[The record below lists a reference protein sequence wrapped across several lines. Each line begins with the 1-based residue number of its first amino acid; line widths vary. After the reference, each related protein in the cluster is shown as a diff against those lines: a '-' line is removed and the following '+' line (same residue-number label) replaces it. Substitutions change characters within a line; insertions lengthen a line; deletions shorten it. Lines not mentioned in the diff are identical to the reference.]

1 VAFKIP
7 KNSHDREK
15 NGYNIYMQKRRII
28 SQKALPKTALEYVL
42 EGLIPY
48 TDANLK
54 LSFKPS
60 AFFYDLES
68 ISKNKK
74 YKAKKTI
81 QNAYYKAIKNGL
93 IELGD
98 NRLPTLTN
106 AGKAKIKP
114 FKPSLLDK
122 NTVLMVIFDIPED
135 QRPKRDRLRAI
146 LKMLDF
152 KLIQKSTWVAK
163 TDCREYLAMEVR
175 HNQLEDYVQIYE
187 AKKLK
192 I

>member
-1 VAFKIP
+1 MLDEVEYLAVGIHAPGGGTLHAVNLHFYGEFPSGVVVGVGSIAV
-7 KNSHDREK
+7 
-15 NGYNIYMQKRRII
+15 KRC
-28 SQKALPKTALEYVL
+28 VL
-42 EGLIPY
+42 
-48 TDANLK
+48 
-54 LSFKPS
+54 
-60 AFFYDLES
+60 
-68 ISKNKK
+68 KK
-74 YKAKKTI
+74 
-81 QNAYYKAIKNGL
+81 GL